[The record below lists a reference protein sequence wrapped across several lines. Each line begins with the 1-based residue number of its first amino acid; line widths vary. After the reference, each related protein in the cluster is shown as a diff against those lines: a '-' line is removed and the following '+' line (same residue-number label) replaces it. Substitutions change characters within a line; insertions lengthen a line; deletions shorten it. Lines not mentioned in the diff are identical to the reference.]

1 MISVSSCFF
10 YLLIVMLEKRLYALA
25 LHLHF
30 FLFPVG
36 WGTRKFEDWGIK
48 EFMDWRGGLPGFLEG
63 EGIFVGVGSVPH
75 YMS

>member
-10 YLLIVMLEKRLYALA
+10 LFVDSYVEEEVCALA

-30 FLFPVG
+30 FVF
-36 WGTRKFEDWGIK
+36 WGTRKFEDRGVK
-48 EFMDWRGGLPGFLEG
+48 EFKNWRGGGGLPGFLEG